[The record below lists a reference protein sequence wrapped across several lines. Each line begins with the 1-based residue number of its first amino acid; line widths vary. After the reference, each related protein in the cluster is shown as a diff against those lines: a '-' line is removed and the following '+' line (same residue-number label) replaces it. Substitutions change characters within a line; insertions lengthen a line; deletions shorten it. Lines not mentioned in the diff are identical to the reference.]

1 MNYFN
6 LKGFVGKAIIFSFA
20 IAMCFTF
27 EAVAQVPMQQEQ
39 QQQAP
44 VQDDFSEEELEQF
57 VGVYMQAAEIQ
68 QKNESQMIAA
78 IEEEEM
84 DIDRFNEILMARQNQ
99 QNVEEIDATA
109 EEMASFNNAAE
120 KIMAVQQEAQAEI
133 EELIENEMGSQKYQ
147 QIVMAYQQSPE
158 VQEKVNQM
166 LESEMGE
173 GEGVPQGQQ

>member
-6 LKGFVGKAIIFSFA
+6 LKGFAGKAVIFSFA
-20 IAMCFTF
+20 IAMFFTF
-27 EAVAQVPMQQEQ
+27 EAVAQVPMQQGQ
-39 QQQAP
+39 QQP
-44 VQDDFSEEELEQF
+44 VQEDFSDEELEQF
-57 VGVYMQAAEIQ
+57 VDVYIQAAEIQ
-68 QKNESQMIAA
+68 QKNESQMIQA
-78 IEEEEM
+78 IEEEEL
-84 DIDRFNEILMARQNQ
+84 DINRFNEILMARQNQ

-133 EELIENEMGSQKYQ
+133 EQLIESEMGSQKYQ

-158 VQEKVNQM
+158 VQQKVNQI

-173 GEGVPQGQQ
+173 GPQGQQ

>member
-6 LKGFVGKAIIFSFA
+6 LKGFAGKATIFSLV
-20 IAMCFTF
+20 IALFFTF
-27 EAVAQVPMQQEQ
+27 EAVAQVPMQQNQ
-39 QQQAP
+39 QQ
-44 VQDDFSEEELEQF
+44 VQEDFSDEELEQF
-57 VGVYMQAAEIQ
+57 VDVYMQAAEIQ
-68 QKNESQMIAA
+68 QKNEAEMIQA
-78 IEEEEM
+78 IEEEDL
-84 DIDRFNEILMARQNQ
+84 DINRFNEILMARQNQ

-133 EELIENEMGSQKYQ
+133 EQLIESEMGSQKYQ

-158 VQEKVNQM
+158 VQQKVNQM

-173 GEGVPQGQQ
+173 GPQGQQ

>member
-6 LKGFVGKAIIFSFA
+6 LKGFVGKATIFSFV
-20 IAMCFTF
+20 IAMFFTF

-39 QQQAP
+39 EQP
-44 VQDDFSEEELEQF
+44 VQEDFSDEELEQF
-57 VGVYMQAAEIQ
+57 VDVYVQAAEIQ
-68 QKNESQMIAA
+68 QKNESQMIQA
-78 IEEEEM
+78 IEEEDM
-84 DIDRFNEILMARQNQ
+84 DINRFNEILMARQNQ

-109 EEMASFNNAAE
+109 EEMASFNSAAE

-133 EELIENEMGSQKYQ
+133 EQLIESEMGSQKYQ

-173 GEGVPQGQQ
+173 APQGQQ